1 MNSQTKNNIICG
13 IVFSVFFMLITL
25 GATKDAGWACL
36 AFWVLPFGYILKS
49 IWRSDKVSFPIK
61 GMFLVSYVL
70 GGFVMVNVHPAAG
83 SLVVFLAPAVILWIS
98 GVI

>member
-1 MNSQTKNNIICG
+1 MNSQTKNNIIYG
-13 IVFSVFFMLITL
+13 IVFSVFLMLIAL
-25 GATKDAGWACL
+25 AATKDAGWACL

-49 IWRSDKVSFPIK
+49 IWRSDKVSFLIK

-70 GGFVMVNVHPAAG
+70 GGFVMVNVHWLAG
-83 SLVVFLAPAVILWIS
+83 SLIVFFAPPIILWVF

>member
-1 MNSQTKNNIICG
+1 MNSQTKNNIIYG
-13 IVFSVFFMLITL
+13 IVFSVFLMLIAL
-25 GATKDAGWACL
+25 AATKDEGWACL

-70 GGFVMVNVHPAAG
+70 GGFVMVNVHPAVG
-83 SLVVFLAPAVILWIS
+83 SLIVFLAPAVILWIF

>member
-1 MNSQTKNNIICG
+1 MKASAHDKIICG
-13 IVFSVFFMLITL
+13 IIFSVFFGLL
-25 GATKDAGWACL
+25 AYAATKDAGWSCL
-36 AFWVLPFGYILKS
+36 GFWVLPFGYILKS

-83 SLVVFLAPAVILWIS
+83 SLIVFLAPAVILWIF